1 MFLLRDQRVAMLLK
15 TVFLPLTAAGFGAA
29 AGLWDLTS
37 ASLDGTLVMLAIAG
51 FLLSVAAPRQW
62 GVWVLVIGVGVL
74 LAHVVTPARPGML
87 FDLTVV
93 SGLVA
98 AAVSLL
104 PAAVGAVAALA
115 VLWVLRP
122 NRPVRVYAAPLAQ
135 PAKTTLVQRG
145 AQAAQRAADH
155 VGRLNGARFN
165 GGALPGQPTLDVGD

>member
-1 MFLLRDQRVAMLLK
+1 MLLK
-15 TVFLPLTAAGFGAA
+15 TVFLPLTAAGFGTV

-62 GVWVLVIGVGVL
+62 GVWVLVIGMGVL
-74 LAHVVTPARPGML
+74 LAHLVTPARHGML
-87 FDLTVV
+87 FDLTLV

-98 AAVSLL
+98 GAVALL

-122 NRPVRVYAAPLAQ
+122 TRPQVQPVGFGAGRSGALAQ
-135 PAKTTLVQRG
+135 PTLTQPSLSQRG
-145 AQAAQRAADH
+145 AQVARRTA
-155 VGRLNGARFN
+155 GRMVALNSSGLR
-165 GGALPGQPTLDVGD
+165 GQPSLDVGD